1 MREWIV
7 TNGLGSYASLTYQ
20 NTNTRKFHGLLIAS
34 LNPPTER
41 WVFVSNIY
49 DKLQINDE
57 EHNLTDFKPVFNFK
71 FFPSFTYNIED
82 VKIEKTILMEYEKN
96 TTIIKYEISSKKPVT
111 IIHQPIV
118 NSRHFYDV
126 NSQRYLSFTEEK
138 TTDGVNLKPSN
149 IDKHLKIILKNSSY
163 QPSFYWETLYYSKDR
178 ERDDSW
184 VDNNVH
190 IGDFYKTVRNMEEYY
205 LILTIEEE
213 KHIDPQAVYNKEIQR
228 KKNLLTQ
235 ANLPRKF
242 EKLVLST
249 DNFIVKKGTG
259 KSVIAGYHWFG
270 DWGRDTLVSLP
281 GLTLVTKRFNDA
293 KQILQSFSEY
303 CKNGLIP
310 NVFMDR
316 DSQPAYNTVDAS
328 LWYIDRVFQYLK
340 YTNDKNFLINIWN
353 TLESIIQEYKKGT
366 DYDIYMDEDYLISHG
381 PGLTWMD
388 VKIGDHYITPRAK
401 KAVEIQALWYNALR
415 IMGVLA
421 DILKKENPYVTLSEK
436 VKESF
441 NKKFDQIY
449 DVIDTRDTSIR
460 PNQIFLVS
468 LDHVMI
474 DEKLQ
479 NKIVKTVQDK
489 LLTIFGLR
497 TLAPDDPRYKGT
509 YLGEYNRDEAYHNG
523 TVWPWLMGPF
533 IKAFVK
539 TKKHHPAW
547 REYAYHNFLR
557 PMLETFNTEWDG
569 SIHEIF
575 DGDPIYTPRGCITQA
590 WSVAEILRAWVEDI
604 ENIKPR
610 YEEFYKTHTHQI

>member
-57 EHNLTDFKPVFNFK
+57 EHNLTDFKPIFNFK

-178 ERDDSW
+178 ERNDSW